1 MMTDCLT
8 NCSQDSMTFDDVAV
22 DFTQEEW
29 ALLDLTQRNLY
40 RDVMLENYKNLT
52 TLGYQL
58 LKPSVIS
65 WLEQEEL
72 RTAEGGVFQESEVHL
87 KTKDLAIPLQD
98 ILGEKTS
105 NRIEMERSHIGWEL
119 CECKERGKD
128 FSGQSCL
135 KTHRRTQDGRNTYE
149 DNQCGG
155 RAISLTPDI
164 VSCKTSMEQKGFKCS
179 DSGKACVNQS
189 YFQAQLA
196 SHNEKKLYEGKEC
209 GTAFIHSRRLGTECW
224 KACSSH
230 LVLTRHNQIHT
241 GEKPYECT
249 ECGKAYINNS
259 SLTRHKQTHTG
270 RKPYECTE
278 CGKAFSSPSAL
289 TSHNRMHTGEKPY
302 KCNKCAKAYV
312 YNSSLT
318 LHKRMHTVGKTYEC
332 TECEKAFY
340 SRSVLV
346 RHNRIHT
353 GEKPYECDRCGKAY
367 ICNSSLTKHKRTHI
381 GEKPYECTECGKT
394 FNSHLIL
401 TSHNQFHTGEKSYE
415 CNECGRAY
423 LYKGS
428 LIKHRRMHTGGKP
441 YKCTKCGEP
450 FSSHSALTDHSRIH
464 FGEKP
469 YECNEY
475 VKASSGHSGL
485 TTHK

>member
-164 VSCKTSMEQKGFKCS
+164 K
-179 DSGKACVNQS
+179 D
-189 YFQAQLA
+189 
-196 SHNEKKLYEGKEC
+196 
-209 GTAFIHSRRLGTECW
+209 I
-224 KACSSH
+224 
-230 LVLTRHNQIHT
+230 
-241 GEKPYECT
+241 
-249 ECGKAYINNS
+249 
-259 SLTRHKQTHTG
+259 
-270 RKPYECTE
+270 
-278 CGKAFSSPSAL
+278 
-289 TSHNRMHTGEKPY
+289 
-302 KCNKCAKAYV
+302 
-312 YNSSLT
+312 
-318 LHKRMHTVGKTYEC
+318 
-332 TECEKAFY
+332 
-340 SRSVLV
+340 
-346 RHNRIHT
+346 
-353 GEKPYECDRCGKAY
+353 
-367 ICNSSLTKHKRTHI
+367 
-381 GEKPYECTECGKT
+381 
-394 FNSHLIL
+394 IL
-401 TSHNQFHTGEKSYE
+401 TSSDFSHKYTTLSSTVKRVGENVFSLPHTAFSIAVARRPRSWMRPT
-415 CNECGRAY
+415 CRIDLTQN
-423 LYKGS
+423 LGS
-428 LIKHRRMHTGGKP
+428 VN
-441 YKCTKCGEP
+441 CEQA
-450 FSSHSALTDHSRIH
+450 SA
-464 FGEKP
+464 
-469 YECNEY
+469 
-475 VKASSGHSGL
+475 GL
-485 TTHK
+485 EVLLQITNDVI